1 MSLVINTNIYSL
13 QAQMALDKSQGP
25 LQQAMQR
32 LSSGLRINSAK
43 DDAAGYAISTRQT
56 TQINGLGVAIQNA
69 NDGLSFAQTA
79 GGAMDAMTTSLQ
91 RINELAIQSAS
102 NNTSTDRTSLNQEV
116 QQLISELNRVVSQTT
131 YNGDTFLNQA
141 KSINIQVGTNVNNT
155 INVSTSN
162 VSPTTMGVSTT
173 YANSL
178 TAADIAGAA
187 SLSYS
192 AGGLGVGATLNG
204 QDIGDALAAS
214 SVQNNSLN
222 VINQINQ
229 YTSNTNVTAFS
240 YGNALVGNNTPM
252 VASMPGATTGATAYV
267 DSGYLTINGTQVGSF
282 QMTTAASA
290 AISNL
295 VSAINNQST
304 TTGVNAYMIDS
315 SGASVTD
322 AAATSQIVLANT
334 SGAGISV
341 SMDSGVANGSK
352 IATNNFAAGT
362 TSVDAG
368 QNGKI
373 IFNSDLTTTSLA
385 LDGSATG
392 AAFGVGAAATSI
404 SLAATSVNSLTVDNV
419 ANANIAILATQ
430 KALDVITSEQAKL
443 GAVQNRLD
451 TTISNLSNVK
461 ENATQARSRITDAN
475 FAAESAN
482 LTKNLILQQA
492 GISVL
497 QRANNLN
504 QNVLALLQ

>member
-13 QAQMALDKSQGP
+13 QAQMALDKNQAP
-25 LQQAMQR
+25 LAQAMQR

-56 TQINGLGVAIQNA
+56 TQINGLGVAIRNA

-116 QQLISELNRVVSQTT
+116 QQLVSELNRVVSQTR

-141 KSINIQVGTNVNNT
+141 KSINIQVGTNVNET

-173 YANSL
+173 YADSL
-178 TAADIAGAA
+178 TGANIAGSAYM
-187 SLSYS
+187 SYN
-192 AGGLGVGATLNG
+192 AGALGSGATIAG
-204 QDIGDALAAS
+204 KDIGDALTAS
-214 SVQNNSLN
+214 SVQNNSLA

-229 YTSNTNVTAFS
+229 YTNDTNVTAFS
-240 YGNALVGNNTPM
+240 YGNALVGNSTAM
-252 VASMPGATTGATAYV
+252 AAVTSGTGSTANV
-267 DSGYLTINGTQVGSF
+267 DAGYLTINGTQVGSF
-282 QMTTAASA
+282 QVTNSA
-290 AISNL
+290 TDAIANL
-295 VSAINNQST
+295 VSAINNKST
-304 TTGVNAYMIDS
+304 TTGVNAYMVDS
-315 SGASVTD
+315 SGASVSD
-322 AAATSQIVLANT
+322 AAATTRIVLANT
-334 SGAGISV
+334 SGAGISASV
-341 SMDSGVANGSK
+341 DNNVANASL
-352 IATNNFAAGT
+352 ITTANFATGT
-362 TSVDAG
+362 TNVDAG

-373 IFNSDLTTTSLA
+373 IFNSDLTTTSVS
-385 LDGSATG
+385 LDGTATG
-392 AAFGVGAAATSI
+392 AAFGITGASSAI
-404 SLAATSVNSLTVDNV
+404 SLTATSVNALSVTNV

-451 TTISNLSNVK
+451 TTVSNLSNVQ
-461 ENATQARSRITDAN
+461 ENATQARSRIKDAN
-475 FAAESAN
+475 FASETAN

>member
-1 MSLVINTNIYSL
+1 MPLVINTNIYSL

-32 LSSGLRINSAK
+32 LSSGLQINSAK
-43 DDAAGYAISTRQT
+43 DNAAGYAISTRQT

-79 GGAMDAMTTSLQ
+79 GGAMDAMITSLQ
-91 RINELAIQSAS
+91 RINELSIQSAS

-141 KSINIQVGTNVNNT
+141 KSINIQVGTNVNDT
-155 INVSTSN
+155 INVSTAN

-173 YANSL
+173 YADSL
-178 TAADIAGAA
+178 TGANIAQAAR
-187 SLSYS
+187 S
-192 AGGLGVGATLNG
+192 AYNSGGLGANATIAG
-204 QDIGDALAAS
+204 QDVGDALAAS

-229 YTSNTNVTAFS
+229 YSNATKVTAFS
-240 YGNALVGNNTPM
+240 YGNALIGNATAM
-252 VASMPGATTGATAYV
+252 VATGSGVSV
-267 DSGYLTINGTQVGSF
+267 DQGYLTINGTQVGSF
-282 QMTTAASA
+282 ALSSA
-290 AISNL
+290 ATTGIQNL
-295 VSAINNQST
+295 AGAINNKTTQTGVSAYMLDSAGTNVTTATAST
-304 TTGVNAYMIDS
+304 TIA
-315 SGASVTD
+315 
-322 AAATSQIVLANT
+322 LANT
-334 SGAGISV
+334 TGAGISV
-341 SMDSGVANGSK
+341 SMDSGVANASL
-352 IATNNFAAGT
+352 ITTHNFATGT

-368 QNGKI
+368 ANGKI
-373 IFNSDLTTTSLA
+373 ILNSDLTTTSVA
-385 LDGSATG
+385 LDGTATG
-392 AAFGVGAAATSI
+392 AALGLGTAASSV
-404 SLAATSVNSLTVDNV
+404 SLTATSVNALSVTNV

-451 TTISNLSNVK
+451 TTVSNLSNVQ

-475 FAAESAN
+475 FATESAN